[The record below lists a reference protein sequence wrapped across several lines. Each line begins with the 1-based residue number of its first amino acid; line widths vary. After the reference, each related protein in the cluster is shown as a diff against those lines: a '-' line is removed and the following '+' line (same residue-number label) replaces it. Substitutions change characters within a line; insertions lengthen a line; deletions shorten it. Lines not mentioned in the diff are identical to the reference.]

1 MSVALKALVGFLVIL
16 NPFALCLYL
25 QEIMNVLGRK
35 DFVLV
40 LLRACIISLLVFWG
54 FALSGE
60 RLLVDVLAIKP
71 GAMRAFGGLI
81 FLIIGYNYVAKGYKT
96 AETLR
101 GSMDEL
107 PSAISLPFMIGG
119 GTITQS
125 ILVGK
130 ALSPGMA
137 VTVLL
142 IGVTVSFAVVVA
154 FKTIRDHMR
163 RKDDKVFDRYVNI
176 MVRINGL
183 MIGAISVDMVVSGMA
198 QLWLDATNVT

>member
-1 MSVALKALVGFLVIL
+1 MSVTLKALVGFLVIL

-40 LLRACIISLLVFWG
+40 LLRACVISLLVFWG

-71 GAMRAFGGLI
+71 GAMRAFGWLI
-81 FLIIGYNYVAKGYKT
+81 FLIIGYNYVAKGYKV

-107 PSAISLPFMIGG
+107 PLGHFAALYDRRRDNYTVYSRGG
-119 GTITQS
+119 KHSHQ
-125 ILVGK
+125 
-130 ALSPGMA
+130 
-137 VTVLL
+137 
-142 IGVTVSFAVVVA
+142 
-154 FKTIRDHMR
+154 DW
-163 RKDDKVFDRYVNI
+163 
-176 MVRINGL
+176 
-183 MIGAISVDMVVSGMA
+183 
-198 QLWLDATNVT
+198 Q